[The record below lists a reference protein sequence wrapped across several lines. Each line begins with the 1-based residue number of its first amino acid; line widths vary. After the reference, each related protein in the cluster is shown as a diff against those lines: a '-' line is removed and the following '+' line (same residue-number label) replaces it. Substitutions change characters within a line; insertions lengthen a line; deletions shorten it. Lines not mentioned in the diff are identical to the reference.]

1 MTGVRSMF
9 RLHSARSRQDQGSE
23 GGAEAVFEI
32 IPMRRRDLKSLI
44 AIERRI
50 FPSPWSIGLYM
61 SEIAQP
67 ATRAY
72 YVAFVGAELV
82 GYAGMMVVVGEAH
95 VTNIGVAPEWQRH
108 GVGRRLLVRLAREAR
123 QRSAQHLTLEVRVSN
138 VGAQALYHEF
148 GFVPAGIRKNYYAEV
163 NEDALVMWAHDIDTD
178 AYGLR
183 LDAIEARLRP
193 LGPSGPPGP
202 PGPPS
207 SPGPPP
213 GGPGPAQAGPG
224 T

>member
-1 MTGVRSMF
+1 MTSVRSMF
-9 RLHSARSRQDQGSE
+9 RLHSGRARNAAQDLGL
-23 GGAEAVFEI
+23 GAAAETVLEI
-32 IPMRRRDLKSLI
+32 VPMRRRDLKNVI

-72 YVAFVGAELV
+72 YVAFVGSELV
-82 GYAGMMVVVGEAH
+82 GYGGMMVVVGEAH

-108 GVGRRLLVRLAREAR
+108 GIGRRLLLQLAREAR

-138 VGAQALYHEF
+138 AGAQALYHEF

-163 NEDALVMWAHDIDTD
+163 NEDALVMWAHDIDTET
-178 AYGLR
+178 YRLR

-193 LGPSGPPGP
+193 LGRPGR
-202 PGPPS
+202 GT
-207 SPGPPP
+207 
-213 GGPGPAQAGPG
+213 GPGQAPPAR
-224 T
+224 

>member
-1 MTGVRSMF
+1 ML
-9 RLHSARSRQDQGSE
+9 RLHSGRGRNGPVGE
-23 GGAEAVFEI
+23 GTRGPEI
-32 IPMRRRDLKSLI
+32 VLEIEPMRRRDLKNVI

-72 YVAFVGAELV
+72 YVASVDSELV

-108 GVGRRLLVRLAREAR
+108 GIGGRLLLQLAREAR
-123 QRSAQHLTLEVRVSN
+123 RRSAQHMTLEVRVSN
-138 VGAQALYHEF
+138 TGAQALYQEF
-148 GFVPAGIRKNYYAEV
+148 GFAPAGVRKNYYAEV
-163 NEDALVMWAHDIDTD
+163 HEDALVMWAHDIDTD
-178 AYGLR
+178 AYGTR
-183 LDAIEARLRP
+183 LDGIESRFRP
-193 LGPSGPPGP
+193 LGPPRWAYGPP
-202 PGPPS
+202 
-207 SPGPPP
+207 
-213 GGPGPAQAGPG
+213 AEPG